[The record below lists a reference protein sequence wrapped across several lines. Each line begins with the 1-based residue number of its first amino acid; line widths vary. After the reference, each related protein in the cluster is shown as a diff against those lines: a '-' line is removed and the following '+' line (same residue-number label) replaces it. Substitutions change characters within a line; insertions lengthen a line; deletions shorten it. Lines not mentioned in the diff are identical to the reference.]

1 MRLIF
6 LFGQVASGK
15 LTVAKALAAKTGYA
29 LFHNHLIVDAVA
41 AVFPFGSDEFIRLR
55 EQLWLEVIQAAVERG
70 RSIIFTFAP
79 EPTVGDGFVA
89 KLEELVENGGGEV
102 MFVALQVD
110 AEAQEKRL
118 LDPDRAVFGKLRSVD
133 LLRALSA
140 DFTACM

>member
-41 AVFPFGSDEFIRLR
+41 DVFPFGSDEFIRLR

-70 RSIIFTFAP
+70 RSIIFH
-79 EPTVGDGFVA
+79 
-89 KLEELVENGGGEV
+89 
-102 MFVALQVD
+102 
-110 AEAQEKRL
+110 
-118 LDPDRAVFGKLRSVD
+118 LRS
-133 LLRALSA
+133 RAHGWRRFRRQA
-140 DFTACM
+140 RRAGRERR